1 MSSTSIDVF
10 SELVR
15 ASARLSDEHEFR
27 PLASVL
33 VEQAL
38 DITRSDIAALYG
50 YPESGDTLRLVYRR
64 GRGELPK
71 TLDRK
76 SEVVE
81 FLEDCRET
89 LVITRPGLPF
99 FSGAMIADGMQS
111 AVVVPLFT
119 PTDRIGVIVL
129 NSRRADFYGRHR
141 FQFLDSFC
149 RLAAGMLHNSQLFQ
163 EIKEQLRIIEEQE
176 RYQTNIFESMTN
188 LLVTTDP
195 EGRIR
200 RVNSAASVRLGIGE
214 DDMGRPFAEV
224 VGNGLSENVRSLI
237 AQSEKERRLLMGIEG
252 IYAGEK
258 DIDFSLNVSPLIG
271 PRKRYEGLTFLFT
284 DQSRERELKE
294 QMHMVVEERRQMK
307 DMLARRLSAEVV
319 EQMMSNPDAVRLGGG
334 KKEATV
340 LFGDIR
346 GYTSFSEGKSPEF
359 IIEILN
365 AYFNVAV
372 EIVIRNRGFIDKFIG
387 DAIMAEW
394 GVPMMS
400 REQDAI
406 NAVTAAWEIQQAV
419 ADENRIFFRGE
430 AEHLRIGIGMN
441 SGTLVAGNLGGERRM
456 DYSVI
461 GDTVNV
467 AARLEGVAKGG
478 EVVITNVT
486 RDLLGDSFK
495 LEELEPVKV
504 KGKEKPLHIFKV
516 LHPR

>member
-1 MSSTSIDVF
+1 
-10 SELVR
+10 
-15 ASARLSDEHEFR
+15 
-27 PLASVL
+27 
-33 VEQAL
+33 
-38 DITRSDIAALYG
+38 
-50 YPESGDTLRLVYRR
+50 
-64 GRGELPK
+64 
-71 TLDRK
+71 
-76 SEVVE
+76 
-81 FLEDCRET
+81 
-89 LVITRPGLPF
+89 
-99 FSGAMIADGMQS
+99 
-111 AVVVPLFT
+111 
-119 PTDRIGVIVL
+119 
-129 NSRRADFYGRHR
+129 
-141 FQFLDSFC
+141 
-149 RLAAGMLHNSQLFQ
+149 
-163 EIKEQLRIIEEQE
+163 
-176 RYQTNIFESMTN
+176 
-188 LLVTTDP
+188 
-195 EGRIR
+195 
-200 RVNSAASVRLGIGE
+200 
-214 DDMGRPFAEV
+214 
-224 VGNGLSENVRSLI
+224 
-237 AQSEKERRLLMGIEG
+237 MGIEG

-271 PRKRYEGLTFLFT
+271 PRKRYEGLTLLFT

-294 QMHMVVEERRQMK
+294 QMNMVVEERRQMK

-334 KKEATV
+334 KKDATV

-346 GYTSFSEGKSPEF
+346 GYTSFSEGKSPEY

-400 REQDAI
+400 KEQDAV

-419 ADENRIFFRGE
+419 ADSKRAFFRGE

-441 SGTLVAGNLGGERRM
+441 SGPLVAGNLGGERRM